1 MIDYSNIWRKGRGF
15 NFWSEHVLLS
25 NRRLEDSP
33 DQPQKVLFF
42 TSKNKMHKLREK
54 RQSKCHAVCYETLK
68 DAVVHGNEIKTLGA
82 LMNFWGRASQQL
94 FQGYQF
100 LMCQVCPQ
108 TQLGTVKINI
118 VKKTGW
124 NYSML
129 GCLLVCLGELLSI
142 FYQIQHQTFLFQPY
156 SLSTKLE
163 NHGTM
168 KLSEVWIW
176 MCFYLSII

>member
-1 MIDYSNIWRKGRGF
+1 
-15 NFWSEHVLLS
+15 
-25 NRRLEDSP
+25 
-33 DQPQKVLFF
+33 
-42 TSKNKMHKLREK
+42 MHKLREK

-118 VKKTGW
+118 VKKNWMKLFYAG
-124 NYSML
+124 L
-129 GCLLVCLGELLSI
+129 FACLFGGIAFYFLSNSASD
-142 FYQIQHQTFLFQPY
+142 F
-156 SLSTKLE
+156 SLSAIQFIDKAGKPWYNE
-163 NHGTM
+163 AFRSVNM
-168 KLSEVWIW
+168 DVFLS
-176 MCFYLSII
+176 FNYLTHRSNNTPIYTLPPVL